1 MYLTASLFF
10 STIRNGPALEGFS
23 SLGSSSAT
31 SSPAIAVAAQ
41 QIVPTNCK
49 LASHMCCMPKRQQT
63 FCAEDATI
71 GLQNSAHRWAIAVV
85 WSVQAAAARPRRV
98 CNR

>member
-10 STIRNGPALEGFS
+10 STIKNGPALEGFS
-23 SLGSSSAT
+23 SLGNSSAN
-31 SSPAIAVAAQ
+31 SSPAMAVAER

-63 FCAEDATI
+63 SLCRGCDNRIARYYAQMGDCSRVICPGCCRDA
-71 GLQNSAHRWAIAVV
+71 
-85 WSVQAAAARPRRV
+85 
-98 CNR
+98 